1 MRFSDKEM
9 GLAGRRVTAARAIS
23 RLTPAPL
30 FNLYIA
36 ILIAYTSPIGLGPIL
51 EPIGVIIICF
61 LLMVVLPL
69 APIVLS
75 AWRGHTDLDVSDKS
89 RRTVFFVFSVLCYAM
104 AYVVYGVYQCHVM
117 QVLAAAYVVVTTATT
132 IITTRTK
139 VSVHAVGVAGPSTAV
154 IYMYGPIGLP
164 LLLLWVTVAWSRV
177 VLKQHTY
184 RQTFLGAVT
193 GAVFTLL
200 TYALLYGR

>member
-1 MRFSDKEM
+1 MRFGDEEM

-36 ILIAYTSPIGLGPIL
+36 ILVAYTSPIGLGPIL
-51 EPIGVIIICF
+51 EPIGVITICF

-75 AWRGHTDLDVSDKS
+75 AWRGRTDLDVSDRS
-89 RRTVFFVFSVLCYAM
+89 RRTAFFVFSILCYVV
-104 AYVVYGVYQCHVM
+104 AYVVYWFFQCHVM
-117 QVLAAAYVVVTTATT
+117 QVLAAAYSAVTTATT
-132 IITTRTK
+132 IVTTRTK

-154 IYMYGPIGLP
+154 IYMYGPIALP
-164 LLLLWVTVAWSRV
+164 LLLLWLAVAWSRV

-184 RQTFLGAVT
+184 RQTFLGMVT
-193 GAVFTLL
+193 GVVFTLV
-200 TYALLYGR
+200 TYVLLYGR